1 MRSWKA
7 VGSAKGGRSVLRV
20 LNCVVLAGVLS
31 MPVWAAPNQGPQ
43 SSSQQGSQQGA
54 QPGMVNY
61 IEGQASLGGQPL
73 TQSSTGSARLQ
84 AGQPLATQSGRVE
97 ILLTPGVLLRLDH
110 NSAVLMNSPDIPDTD
125 LTVQGGRAMV
135 EVDQILPAE
144 HIVIHEGPAS
154 VQLMKSGLY
163 DFDAA
168 SGWIRVF
175 DGRVEVALAGKTFT
189 VERGHEFDLN
199 AGKLKAHGFDKKTAE
214 DNFYRW
220 GSLRS
225 SYLAEA
231 NADAARG
238 FAQGN
243 YGPGNAGYGYAGS
256 GYGNAGYGYSSY
268 YGGYDPG
275 WFWDPYFSAYTW
287 LPFDGIFFSPFGYG
301 FYSPGFAYAAPF
313 YGYRGGYQG
322 GLHAFGPSYRPSAA
336 AIQGAAAHGLSSG
349 RVATSGS
356 AGGAVRSNAVSGGGF
371 HGGDGFGGGGGFHG
385 GGGFGGGGGRR

>member
-1 MRSWKA
+1 M
-7 VGSAKGGRSVLRV
+7 L
-20 LNCVVLAGVLS
+20 
-31 MPVWAAPNQGPQ
+31 
-43 SSSQQGSQQGA
+43 
-54 QPGMVNY
+54 NY

-84 AGQPLATQSGRVE
+84 AGQSLTTQSGRVE
-97 ILLTPGVLLRLDH
+97 ILLTPGVLLWLDH
-110 NSAVLMNSPDIPDTD
+110 NSAVLMNSADLPDTG

-135 EVDQILPAE
+135 EVDQILPAN

-154 VQLMKSGLY
+154 IRLMKTGLY

-168 SGWIRVF
+168 SGKIRVF
-175 DGRVEVALAGKTFT
+175 DGRVEVALGRKTFT
-189 VERGHEFDLN
+189 VQRGHQFDLD
-199 AGKLKAHGFDKKTAE
+199 AAKLKASGFDKKAAE

-243 YGPGNAGYGYAGS
+243 YGPGPGYASPGYAGYGYAGF
-256 GYGNAGYGYSSY
+256 

-275 WFWDPYFSAYTW
+275 WFWDPYFDAYTW
-287 LPFDGIFFSPFGYG
+287 LPYDGIFFSPFGYG

-313 YGYRGGYQG
+313 YGYRGGYRG

-336 AIQGAAAHGLSSG
+336 AVQSAAAHGLSSG
-349 RVATSGS
+349 RVAGSGFGGGGVRS
-356 AGGAVRSNAVSGGGF
+356 GGFGAGAVRSGGFSGGGVSSGGGF
-371 HGGDGFGGGGGFHG
+371 HGGSGGFGGGGGFHG
-385 GGGFGGGGGRR
+385 GGGGGRR